1 MRELELLRGIAD
13 DVAGVV
19 DETPTRDFGRED
31 GIGADGDPTAYV
43 DRLAEER
50 VLEAVE
56 ASQLDL
62 NVCSEEAGWI
72 DNGADRTLIVDPI
85 DGTTNAVRDIPFYCV
100 SLAIARGGLGE
111 LEVGLVRN
119 LATGDTYEAVAGE
132 GAWRDSRQ
140 LSSGDFDPEDAV
152 RSPILDPDAIP
163 GLVEEIRDV
172 PYVRGLGAAA
182 LELALVAQG
191 ALDVFLHLRG
201 GLRVVDIA
209 ASTLLIREAGGAVAT
224 PAGEAPEMPFDPT
237 ARTSLVAVGDPDL
250 LSRAEVVA

>member
-62 NVCSEEAGWI
+62 NVCS
-72 DNGADRTLIVDPI
+72 
-85 DGTTNAVRDIPFYCV
+85 AVRDIPFYCV

-140 LSSGDFDPEDAV
+140 LSTGDFDPEDAV